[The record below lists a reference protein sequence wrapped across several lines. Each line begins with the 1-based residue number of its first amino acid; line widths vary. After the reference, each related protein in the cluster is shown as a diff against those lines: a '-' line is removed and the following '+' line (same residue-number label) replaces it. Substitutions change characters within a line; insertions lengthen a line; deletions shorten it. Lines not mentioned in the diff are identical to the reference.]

1 MVKNYFRYINKV
13 RLNKRKF
20 NIVGRPVVR
29 GDAFAKVTGRAK
41 YADDYRFGNE
51 LFGVMVRTGSSH
63 AIIKRIDFSEIE
75 TDNSIDAII
84 KWEDVPGSKNVGP
97 IKPDQ
102 PVFCKDK
109 IVTPG
114 DVVAMLV
121 GRDEKHLRELAK
133 QVKIEL
139 EDLPVLDDP
148 AKALEENSILI
159 HPEIKSNLITH
170 YPLRKGNVEKG
181 FKQSDEIIEQTYT
194 TQLIEHAY
202 IEPECVTAIP
212 GEGNLK
218 IKIIGSIQNP
228 FTTRKVVAS
237 VLGCGLNE
245 VEIIQAELGGSF
257 GGKDDTMNII
267 SARAAIAALKLNR
280 PVKIKYDREESIVES
295 YKRHPY
301 IMKYKIGYKKD
312 GKIRA
317 MKIDLL
323 ADGGAYASMS
333 PFVTWRSVVQATGP
347 YQVPNVHTDVR
358 VVYTNNPYT
367 GAMRG
372 FGSPQPIF
380 AIESLMDEIALRIGK
395 TPFEIRRINGF
406 KQGSVTA
413 SGQKLTG
420 HEVTLNKVLK
430 KAVDVSSF
438 NSKWSENGKS
448 KAGNVN
454 SAESRN
460 DSLILGKEKF
470 IDPDKLWRK
479 GIGLALSY
487 RGCSLGAEGID
498 AAAAYVSIQPDG
510 TVYLLTGL
518 AENGQGLKTTFSI
531 IAAEVFGISTDKI
544 IYLEQ
549 NTSRIPDSGPTVAS
563 RATLMGGGATKNG
576 CEELKNRLVKL
587 IASEWKLKSTSDIR
601 FINDRIF
608 HKGRKTRK
616 ISFSELIKTAYSKGV
631 NLSTIGW
638 YAGPDVHWEEDT
650 GQGTAYFTYVYGCQV
665 AEVTVNAGT
674 GEVYIN
680 NIWAVH
686 DPGKVINILGA
697 EGQVYGGVTQGAGYG
712 LWEKIS
718 THNGRIRENNFDQF
732 LIPTSKDIDA
742 IHPYFIEGKDKYGAW
757 GGKSLGE
764 PTLELTAA
772 AISNAIANATGQRFF
787 NLPLNIEE
795 ILLRKKLYPES
806 LKRGSTS

>member
-1 MVKNYFRYINKV
+1 MKS
-13 RLNKRKF
+13 RKG
-20 NIVGRPVVR
+20 NITFEVVGKPVIR
-29 GDAFAKVTGRAK
+29 QDGIAKVTGKAK
-41 YADDYRFGNE
+41 YADDYRFENE
-51 LFGVMVRTGSSH
+51 LYGVMVRTDASH
-63 AIIKRIDFSEIE
+63 AIIKGIDFSPIE
-75 TDNSIDAII
+75 NHPAIKAII
-84 KWEDVPGSKNVGP
+84 THNDIRGNKKVGP
-97 IKPDQ
+97 IKQDQ
-102 PVFCKDK
+102 PIFCSEK

-114 DVVAMLV
+114 DVVAMFV
-121 GRDEKHLRELAK
+121 GEDDSILKELAGK
-133 QVKIEL
+133 VKFEMDHL
-139 EDLPVLDDP
+139 LVLKDPV
-148 AKALEENSILI
+148 KALDQNSILI
-159 HPEIKSNLITH
+159 HPEFKTNLITH
-170 YPLRKGNVEKG
+170 YPLIKGNIERG
-181 FKQSDEIIEQTYT
+181 FKQSDDIIEQVYT

-212 GEGNLK
+212 GEGNIK

-257 GGKDDTMNII
+257 GGKDDTMNIL
-267 SARAAIAALKLNR
+267 SARAAVAALKLRR
-280 PVKIKYDREESIVES
+280 PVKIKYDREESVVES

-301 IMKYKIGYKKD
+301 ILNYKIGFKKD
-312 GKIRA
+312 GRIKA

-323 ADGGAYASMS
+323 ADGGAYSSMS

-347 YQVPNVHTDVR
+347 YKIENVQTDVR

-380 AIESLMDEIALRIGK
+380 AIESLMDEIAIRVGI
-395 TPFEIRRINGF
+395 TPYEIREFNGF
-406 KQGSVTA
+406 KQGSITA
-413 SGQKLTG
+413 SGQKLSG
-420 HEVTLNKVLK
+420 HEVTLQKVLK
-430 KAVDVSSF
+430 KAVDVSNFNRKWIENKKSVESDKVSIQSF
-438 NSKWSENGKS
+438 IKGSLLLQENS
-448 KAGNVN
+448 
-454 SAESRN
+454 
-460 DSLILGKEKF
+460 F
-470 IDPDKLWRK
+470 IDPDRLWK
-479 GIGLALSY
+479 TGIGLALSY

-498 AAAAYVSIQPDG
+498 AAASYVSIQPDG
-510 TVYLLTGL
+510 TVYLLSGL

-531 IAAEVFGISTDKI
+531 IAAEVFGLSTAKI

-563 RATLMGGGATKNG
+563 RATLMGGGATKNA
-576 CEELKNRLVKL
+576 CDELKKRLMKL
-587 IASEWKLKSTSDIR
+587 LMSEWKIKSHRDVSFANGKVIY
-601 FINDRIF
+601 NA
-608 HKGRKTRK
+608 KVKKK
-616 ISFSELIKTAYSKGV
+616 ITFEELIKLAYSKGV

-638 YAGPDVHWEEDT
+638 YAGPKVHWEEKT
-650 GQGTAYFTYVYGCQV
+650 GHGSAYFTYVYGCQV
-665 AEVTVNAGT
+665 AEVSVNIGT

-718 THNGRIRENNFDQF
+718 THEGKIRENNFDQF
-732 LIPTSKDIDA
+732 LIPTSKDIDN
-742 IHPYFIEGKDKYGAW
+742 INPYFVEGKDKYGAW

-772 AISNAIANATGQRFF
+772 AIANAITNATGQRFF
-787 NLPLNIEE
+787 NLPINIEE
-795 ILLRKKLYPES
+795 LLLRKKLYPES

>member
-1 MVKNYFRYINKV
+1 M
-13 RLNKRKF
+13 NKREF
-20 NIVGRPVVR
+20 NIVGKPVVR
-29 GDAFAKVTGRAK
+29 GDALGKVTGRAK
-41 YADDYRFGNE
+41 YADDYRFEGE
-51 LFGVMVRTGSSH
+51 LYGVMVRTGSSH
-63 AIIKRIDFSEIE
+63 AIIKGIDFSKIE
-75 TDNSIDAII
+75 KDNSIDAII

-102 PVFCKDK
+102 PVFCKEK

-121 GRDEKHLRELAK
+121 GRDEKRLRELAND
-133 QVKIEL
+133 VKIEL
-139 EDLPVLDDP
+139 EPLPVLNDP
-148 AKALEENSILI
+148 EKALEGNAILI
-159 HPEIKSNLITH
+159 HPELKSNLITH
-170 YPLRKGNVEKG
+170 YPLRKGNIEKG

-194 TQLIEHAY
+194 TQLVEHAY

-237 VLGCGLNE
+237 VIGCGLNE

-280 PVKIKYDREESIVES
+280 PVKIRYQREESIIES

-301 IMKYKIGYKKD
+301 VLKYKIGYNKD
-312 GKIRA
+312 GRIRA

-347 YQVPNVHTDVR
+347 YQIPNVYTDVR

-380 AIESLMDEIALRIGK
+380 AIESLMDEIAVRLGR
-395 TPFEIRRINGF
+395 TPFEIRMINGF
-406 KQGSVTA
+406 KQGSITA

-420 HEVTLNKVLK
+420 HEVTLCKVLN
-430 KAVDVSSF
+430 KAAEVSSF
-438 NSKWSENGKS
+438 KTKWHKNRD
-448 KAGNVN
+448 AGNIE
-454 SAESRN
+454 ESSKE
-460 DSLILGKEKF
+460 SLILKKENF
-470 IDPDKLWRK
+470 VAPDDLWCK

-531 IAAEVFGISTDKI
+531 VAAEVFGISPDKI

-563 RATLMGGGATKNG
+563 RATLMGGGATKNA
-576 CEELKNRLVKL
+576 CDELKKRLVKL
-587 IASEWKLKSTSDIR
+587 IADEWKLKSTKDLYFAKDAVTYNGKKKIR
-601 FINDRIF
+601 IHFDDLI
-608 HKGRKTRK
+608 RK
-616 ISFSELIKTAYSKGV
+616 AYAKGV

-638 YAGPDVHWEEDT
+638 YAGPKVHWEEET
-650 GQGTAYFTYVYGCQV
+650 GHGSAYFTYVYGCQV
-665 AEVTVNAGT
+665 AEVSVNTVT

-718 THNGRIRENNFDQF
+718 THEGKIRENNFDQF

-772 AISNAIANATGQRFF
+772 AISNAITNATGKRFF

-795 ILLRKKLYPES
+795 ILLRKKLYPED
-806 LKRGSTS
+806 LKRGSTA

>member
-1 MVKNYFRYINKV
+1 MAKE
-13 RLNKRKF
+13 KF
-20 NIVGRPVVR
+20 NIVGKPVIR
-29 GDAFAKVTGRAK
+29 QDGIGKVTGKAK
-41 YADDYRFGNE
+41 YADDYRFEGE
-51 LFGVMVRTGSSH
+51 LYGVMVRTDVSH
-63 AIIKRIDFSEIE
+63 AIIKRVDFSKIE
-75 TDNSIDAII
+75 NHPAVQAII
-84 KWEDVPGSKNVGP
+84 THNDIIGNKKVGP
-97 IKPDQ
+97 IKQDQ
-102 PVFCKDK
+102 PIFCYEK

-114 DVVAMLV
+114 DVVAMIVGENEIVLRQLV
-121 GRDEKHLRELAK
+121 K
-133 QVKIEL
+133 QVSFDL
-139 EDLPVLDDP
+139 EELPVLDDP
-148 AKALEENSILI
+148 VTALNDNSILI
-159 HPEIKSNLITH
+159 HPQYKTNLITH
-170 YPLRKGNVEKG
+170 YPLRKGNIEKG

-218 IKIIGSIQNP
+218 VKIIGSIQNP

-237 VLGCGLNE
+237 VLGCTLNE
-245 VEIIQAELGGSF
+245 VEVVQAELGGSF
-257 GGKDDTMNII
+257 GGKDDTMNIL
-267 SARAAIAALKLNR
+267 SARAAIAAIKLKR
-280 PVKIKYDREESIVES
+280 PVKIKYNREESIIES

-301 IMKYKIGYKKD
+301 ILNYKIGYNKN
-312 GKIRA
+312 GKIKA

-323 ADGGAYASMS
+323 ADGGAYSSMS

-347 YQVPNVHTDVR
+347 YEVPNVQTDVR

-380 AIESLMDEIALRIGK
+380 AIESLMDEIAVRVGK
-395 TPFEIRRINGF
+395 TPYEIRKINGF
-406 KQGSVTA
+406 KQGSKTA
-413 SGQKLTG
+413 SGQKLSD
-420 HEVTLNKVLK
+420 HEVTLHKVLK

-438 NSKWSENGKS
+438 QKKWAENKKS
-448 KAGNVN
+448 VELKKVSTLSFTSPN
-454 SAESRN
+454 
-460 DSLILGKEKF
+460 LILSKNDF
-470 IDPDKLWRK
+470 INPDQLWRK

-498 AAAAYVSIQPDG
+498 AAASYVSIQPDG
-510 TVYLLTGL
+510 TVYLLSGL

-531 IAAEVFGISTDKI
+531 VAAEVLGISPDKI

-563 RATLMGGGATKNG
+563 RATLMGGGATKNA
-576 CEELKNRLVKL
+576 CDELKNRLTKL
-587 IASEWKLKSTSDIR
+587 LSKEWKLKNVSE
-601 FINDRIF
+601 IF
-608 HKGRKTRK
+608 FSNGKVTYNGKTKKK
-616 ISFSELIKTAYSKGV
+616 ITFEELVKLAYSKGV

-638 YAGPDVHWEEDT
+638 YAGPKVHWEEET
-650 GQGTAYFTYVYGCQV
+650 GHGSAYFTYVYGCQV
-665 AEVTVNAGT
+665 AEVSVNIGT

-686 DPGKVINILGA
+686 DPGKVINLLGA

-718 THNGRIRENNFDQF
+718 THQGKIRENNFDQF
-732 LIPTSKDIDA
+732 LIPTSKDIDN
-742 IHPYFIEGKDKYGAW
+742 IHPYFVEGKDKFGAW

-772 AISNAIANATGQRFF
+772 AIANAITNATGQRFY
-787 NLPLNIEE
+787 NLPINIEE
-795 ILLRKKLYPES
+795 LLLRKKLYPES

>member
-1 MVKNYFRYINKV
+1 LAKE
-13 RLNKRKF
+13 KF
-20 NIVGRPVVR
+20 NIVGKPVIR
-29 GDAFAKVTGRAK
+29 QDGWAKVSGKAK
-41 YADDYRFGNE
+41 YADDYRLDGE
-51 LFGVMVRTGSSH
+51 LYGVMVRTNSSH
-63 AIIKRIDFSEIE
+63 ALIKKIDYSEIE
-75 TDNSIDAII
+75 SNPSVKAIIDARAI
-84 KWEDVPGSKNVGP
+84 PGNKKVGP
-97 IKPDQ
+97 IKQDQ
-102 PVFCKDK
+102 PIFCYEK

-121 GRDEKHLRELAK
+121 GEDERVLRDLAK
-133 QVKIEL
+133 KIKYDL
-139 EDLPVLDDP
+139 EELPVLEDP
-148 AKALEENSILI
+148 VIALKNDSILI
-159 HPEIKSNLITH
+159 HPQYKSNLITH

-181 FKQSDEIIEQTYT
+181 FKQSDDIIEQTYT

-212 GEGNLK
+212 GEGNEK
-218 IKIIGSIQNP
+218 VKIIGSIQNP

-237 VLGCGLNE
+237 VLGCALNE

-267 SARAAIAALKLNR
+267 SARAAIAAIKLNR
-280 PVKIKYDREESIVES
+280 PIKVKYEREESIIES

-301 IMKYKIGYKKD
+301 ILKYKVGFKKD
-312 GKIRA
+312 GKLKA

-323 ADGGAYASMS
+323 ADGGAYSSMS

-347 YQVPNVHTDVR
+347 YFVENVHTDVR
-358 VVYTNNPYT
+358 AVYTNNPYT

-380 AIESLMDEIALRIGK
+380 AIESIMDEIATRVGK
-395 TPFEIRRINGF
+395 TPFEIRKLNGF
-406 KQGSVTA
+406 KQGSITA
-413 SGQKLTG
+413 SGQKLNG
-420 HEVTLNKVLK
+420 HEVTLPKVLK
-430 KAVDVSSF
+430 KAVDISSF
-438 NSKWSENGKS
+438 NKKWKENKS
-448 KAGNVN
+448 SAQIDDVSRKELVN
-454 SAESRN
+454 KSLVLEKN
-460 DSLILGKEKF
+460 DF
-470 IDPDKLWRK
+470 IPPDNLWKK

-498 AAAAYVSIQPDG
+498 ATATYVSIQPDG
-510 TVYLLTGL
+510 TIYLLSGL

-563 RATLMGGGATKNG
+563 RATLMGGGATKSA
-576 CEELKNRLVKL
+576 CEELKKRLMKVLVKV
-587 IASEWKLKSTSDIR
+587 WKLKSTKDLFFTNNQIIYHSK
-601 FINDRIF
+601 NT
-608 HKGRKTRK
+608 KK
-616 ISFSELIKTAYSKGV
+616 ISFSDLIKTAYSKGV
-631 NLSTIGW
+631 NLLTIGW
-638 YAGPDVHWEEDT
+638 YAGPKVHWEEET
-650 GQGTAYFTYVYGCQV
+650 GHGSAYFTYVYGCQV
-665 AEVTVNAGT
+665 AEVSVNVGT

-680 NIWAVH
+680 NVWAVH

-718 THNGRIRENNFDQF
+718 THEGKIRENNFDQF

-742 IHPYFIEGKDKYGAW
+742 IHPYFVEGKDKYGAW

-772 AISNAIANATGQRFF
+772 AIANAITNATGQRFF
-787 NLPLNIEE
+787 NLPINIEE
-795 ILLRKKLYPES
+795 LLLRKKLYPES

>member
-1 MVKNYFRYINKV
+1 MKKKTLHN
-13 RLNKRKF
+13 KF
-20 NIVGRPVVR
+20 NVVGKPVIR
-29 GDAFAKVTGRAK
+29 QDGYSKVTGRAK
-41 YADDYRFGNE
+41 YADDYRFEGE
-51 LFGVMVRTGSSH
+51 LYGVMIRTNASH
-63 AIIKRIDFSEIE
+63 AIIKRIDYTELK
-75 TDNSIDAII
+75 DNPYVKAII
-84 KWEDVPGSKNVGP
+84 TADDIPGSKKIGP
-97 IKPDQ
+97 IKHDQ
-102 PVFCKDK
+102 PVFCYDK

-121 GRDEKHLRELAK
+121 GDNAKELK
-133 QVKIEL
+133 KLIKLVKIDL

-148 AKALEENSILI
+148 QKALEKDSVLI
-159 HPEIKSNLITH
+159 HPDYNTNLITH
-170 YPLRKGNVEKG
+170 YPLSKGNVERG
-181 FKQSDEIIEQTYT
+181 FKQCDEIIEQTYT

-218 IKIIGSIQNP
+218 VKIIGSIQNP

-237 VLGCGLNE
+237 VLDCGLNE

-280 PVKIKYDREESIVES
+280 PVKIKYEREESVIES

-301 IMKYKIGYKKD
+301 ILKYKIGFKKD
-312 GKIRA
+312 GKIKA

-323 ADGGAYASMS
+323 ADGGAYSSMS

-347 YQVPNVHTDVR
+347 YQVPNVQTDVR

-380 AIESLMDEIALRIGK
+380 AIESLMDEIAVGLGK
-395 TPFEIRRINGF
+395 TPFEIRKLNGF
-406 KQGSVTA
+406 KQGSITA
-413 SGQKLTG
+413 SGQKLSG
-420 HEVTLNKVLK
+420 HEVTLSKVLK
-430 KAVDVSSF
+430 KAVQVSSF
-438 NSKWSENGKS
+438 TIKWNKFRKIADASETTNQS
-448 KAGNVN
+448 LVN
-454 SAESRN
+454 SL
-460 DSLILGKEKF
+460 LILDRKDF
-470 IDPDKLWRK
+470 INPDQMWRK

-498 AAAAYVSIQPDG
+498 AAASYVSIQPDG
-510 TVYLLTGL
+510 TVYLLSGL

-531 IAAEVFGISTDKI
+531 VAAEVLGISPDKI

-563 RATLMGGGATKNG
+563 RATLMGGGATKSA
-576 CEELKNRLVKL
+576 CDELKKRLMKL
-587 IASEWKLKSTSDIR
+587 LVDEWKLKNPRDIS
-601 FINDRIF
+601 FANGKVTCNDRG
-608 HKGRKTRK
+608 KKK
-616 ISFSELIKTAYSKGV
+616 ITFEELIKLAYSKGV

-638 YAGPDVHWEEDT
+638 YAGPKVHWEEET
-650 GQGTAYFTYVYGCQV
+650 GHGSAYFTYVYGCQV
-665 AEVTVNAGT
+665 AEVSVNIGT

-718 THNGRIRENNFDQF
+718 THEGKIRENNFDQF
-732 LIPTSKDIDA
+732 LIPTSKDIDS
-742 IHPYFIEGKDKYGAW
+742 IHPYFIEGKDKFGAW

-772 AISNAIANATGQRFF
+772 AVANAITNATGQRFF
-787 NLPLNIEE
+787 NLPINIEE
-795 ILLRKKLYPES
+795 LLLRKKLYPES

>member
-1 MVKNYFRYINKV
+1 MKKQTTNT
-13 RLNKRKF
+13 KF
-20 NIVGRPVVR
+20 NIVGKPVIR
-29 GDAFAKVTGRAK
+29 QDGYAKVTGKAK
-41 YADDYRFGNE
+41 YADDYRFDEE
-51 LFGVMVRTGSSH
+51 LYGVMVRTNSSH
-63 AIIKRIDFSEIE
+63 AIINRIDFSPIE
-75 TDNSIDAII
+75 NHPVIHSIITHKDITGN
-84 KWEDVPGSKNVGP
+84 KKVGP
-97 IKPDQ
+97 IKQDQ
-102 PVFCKDK
+102 PIFCYEK

-114 DVVAMLV
+114 DVVAMIV
-121 GRDEKHLRELAK
+121 GEDEVILRELAK
-133 QVKIEL
+133 KVSF
-139 EDLPVLDDP
+139 D
-148 AKALEENSILI
+148 LEELPIIEDPTTSLAKDSIII
-159 HPEIKSNLITH
+159 HPQYKSNLITH

-181 FKQSDEIIEQTYT
+181 FKQCDNIIEQTYT

-212 GEGNLK
+212 GEGNIK

-237 VLGCGLNE
+237 VLSCGLNE
-245 VEIIQAELGGSF
+245 VEVIQSELGGSF
-257 GGKDDTMNII
+257 GGKDDTMNIL
-267 SARAAIAALKLNR
+267 SARAAIAALKTNR
-280 PVKIKYDREESIVES
+280 PVKIKYDREESIIES

-301 IMKYKIGYKKD
+301 ILNYKIGFNKD
-312 GKIRA
+312 GKIKA

-323 ADGGAYASMS
+323 ADGGAYSSMS

-347 YQVPNVHTDVR
+347 YEVPNVHTDVR

-380 AIESLMDEIALRIGK
+380 AIESLMDEIALRVGK
-395 TPFEIRRINGF
+395 TPYEVRKINGF
-406 KQGSVTA
+406 KQNSITA
-413 SGQKLTG
+413 SGQKLSG
-420 HEVTLNKVLK
+420 HEVTLHKILK

-438 NSKWSENGKS
+438 NKKWNEY
-448 KAGNVN
+448 N
-454 SAESRN
+454 SATQRVDNSRKTFVNESLVLEKN
-460 DSLILGKEKF
+460 DF
-470 IDPDKLWRK
+470 ISPNNLWKK

-498 AAAAYVSIQPDG
+498 AAATYVSIQPDG
-510 TVYLLTGL
+510 TVYLLSGL

-531 IAAEVFGISTDKI
+531 VAAEVLGINPDKI
-544 IYLEQ
+544 IYLEP
-549 NTSRIPDSGPTVAS
+549 NTSRVPDSGPTVAS
-563 RATLMGGGATKNG
+563 RATLMGGGATKNA
-576 CEELKNRLVKL
+576 CDELKNRLIKL
-587 IASEWKLKSTSDIR
+587 LMKEWKVKNTYEFS
-601 FINDRIF
+601 FENDKVIY
-608 HKGRKTRK
+608 KGKQSKK
-616 ISFSELIKTAYSKGV
+616 ITFAELINLAYSKGI

-638 YAGPDVHWEEDT
+638 YAGPKVHWEEET
-650 GQGTAYFTYVYGCQV
+650 GHGSAYFTYVYGCQV
-665 AEVTVNAGT
+665 AEVSVNIGT

-686 DPGKVINILGA
+686 DPGKVINLLGA

-718 THNGRIRENNFDQF
+718 THEGKIRENNFDQF

-742 IHPYFIEGKDKYGAW
+742 IHPYFIEGKDKFGAW

-772 AISNAIANATGQRFF
+772 AIANAITNATGERFF
-787 NLPLNIEE
+787 NLPINIEE
-795 ILLRKKLYPES
+795 LLLRRKLYPES

>member
-1 MVKNYFRYINKV
+1 M
-13 RLNKRKF
+13 NKRNF
-20 NIVGRPVVR
+20 NIVGKPVIR
-29 GDAFAKVTGRAK
+29 RDGCAKVTGKAK
-41 YADDYRFGNE
+41 YADDFRFEGE
-51 LFGVMVRTGSSH
+51 LYGVMVRTNSSH
-63 AIIKRIDFSEIE
+63 AIIKKIDYSEIA
-75 TDNSIDAII
+75 DNPSVKLIIDANDI
-84 KWEDVPGSKNVGP
+84 PGKKKVGP
-97 IKPDQ
+97 IKQDQ
-102 PVFCKDK
+102 PVFCNER

-114 DVVAMLV
+114 DVIAMLV
-121 GRDEKHLRELAK
+121 GEKESELRQLAK
-133 QVKIEL
+133 RIRIEL
-139 EDLPVLDDP
+139 EELPLLENPRNALDKD
-148 AKALEENSILI
+148 AILI
-159 HPEIKSNLITH
+159 HPEFKTNLITH
-170 YPLRKGNVEKG
+170 YPLRKGNIEKG
-181 FKQSDEIIEQTYT
+181 FNQSDEIIEQTYT
-194 TQLIEHAY
+194 TQLVEHAY

-237 VLGCGLNE
+237 VLDCGLNK

-257 GGKDDTMNII
+257 GGKDDIMNIL
-267 SARAAIAALKLNR
+267 SARAAIAALKSNR
-280 PVKIKYDREESIVES
+280 PIKIKYNREESIIES

-301 IMKYKIGYKKD
+301 ILNYKIGFKRD
-312 GKIRA
+312 GKIKA
-317 MKIDLL
+317 IKIDLL
-323 ADGGAYASMS
+323 ADGGAYSSMS

-347 YQVPNVHTDVR
+347 YEIKNVHTDVR

-380 AIESLMDEIALRIGK
+380 AIESMMDEIALRVGK
-395 TPFEIRRINGF
+395 TPFEIRKINGF

-413 SGQKLTG
+413 SGQKLSG

-438 NSKWSENGKS
+438 SSKWVENKKS
-448 KAGNVN
+448 VEKNEAPTQSYVKN
-454 SAESRN
+454 
-460 DSLILGKEKF
+460 SLILHKDDF
-470 IDPDKLWRK
+470 INPDKLWRK

-498 AAAAYVSIQPDG
+498 AAASYVSIQPDG
-510 TVYLLTGL
+510 TVYLLSGL
-518 AENGQGLKTTFSI
+518 AENGQGLKTTYSI
-531 IAAEVFGISTDKI
+531 VAAEVLGISADKI

-563 RATLMGGGATKNG
+563 RATLMGGGATKNA
-576 CEELKNRLVKL
+576 CEELKKRLGKL
-587 IASEWKLKSTSDIR
+587 LVNEWRLKSPNELHFANGTVTY
-601 FINDRIF
+601 NG
-608 HKGRKTRK
+608 KKKK
-616 ISFSELIKTAYSKGV
+616 ISFDELIKKAYTQGV
-631 NLSTIGW
+631 NLSAIGW
-638 YAGPDVHWEEDT
+638 YAGPKVHWEEET
-650 GQGTAYFTYVYGCQV
+650 GHGSAYFTYVYGCQV
-665 AEVTVNAGT
+665 AEVSVNIGT

-697 EGQVYGGVTQGAGYG
+697 EGQVYGGTTQGAGYG

-718 THNGRIRENNFDQF
+718 THEGKIRENNFDQF

-742 IHPYFIEGKDKYGAW
+742 IDPYFIEGKDKYGAW

-772 AISNAIANATGQRFF
+772 AIANAITNATGQRFF
-787 NLPLNIEE
+787 NLPINIEE
-795 ILLRKKLYPES
+795 LLLRKKLYPES
-806 LKRGSTS
+806 LKRGSIL